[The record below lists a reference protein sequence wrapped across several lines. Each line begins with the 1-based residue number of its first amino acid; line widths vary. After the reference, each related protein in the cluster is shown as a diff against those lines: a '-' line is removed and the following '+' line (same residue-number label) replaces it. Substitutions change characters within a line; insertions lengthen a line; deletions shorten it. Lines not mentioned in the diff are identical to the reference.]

1 MGNSALRIDVP
12 LGTAARRR
20 LFCGFAPFG
29 CSPFGDCTCSAEVNS
44 ACAKVLLRKT
54 LETPDFRRGWIRVV
68 RTSCPCF
75 SLFPKELWGRLTN
88 ALVSGTMSA
97 RNGRFAV
104 APYLCR
110 YYYFIGVCLFDSGLH
125 VAPYLCRYYYF
136 PGLHIRA
143 YCQARCTL
151 PMQVLLLVESINC
164 ARPRKLHLTYPGIP
178 KRNSHEF
185 RFSSAIPPFP

>member
-29 CSPFGDCTCSAEVNS
+29 RSPFGDYTCSGRVNRP
-44 ACAKVLLRKT
+44 CAKVLRCKT
-54 LETPDFRRGWIRVV
+54 LGTPDFRRGWIRVV

-110 YYYFIGVCLFDSGLH
+110 YYYSVVITIMRSSNL
-125 VAPYLCRYYYF
+125 
-136 PGLHIRA
+136 
-143 YCQARCTL
+143 
-151 PMQVLLLVESINC
+151 
-164 ARPRKLHLTYPGIP
+164 LHLTYAGI
-178 KRNSHEF
+178 
-185 RFSSAIPPFP
+185 ITPPAYVWYVGRLRLHLTYAGIITRLLLI